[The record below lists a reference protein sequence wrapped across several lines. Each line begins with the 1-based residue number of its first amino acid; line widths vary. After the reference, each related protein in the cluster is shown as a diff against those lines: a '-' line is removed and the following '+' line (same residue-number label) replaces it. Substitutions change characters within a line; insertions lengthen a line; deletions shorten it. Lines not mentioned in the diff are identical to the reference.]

1 MTEEWEAKKAA
12 LTDPEFVKRL
22 HDKTMS
28 YVFGADRYESSTKA
42 RFPKAIM
49 EDPIFAAI
57 HYCRHWFR
65 GRQSVR
71 ERLKGYPAPGRSS
84 YKEFLFRERCEYQ
97 DNVFVGPY
105 NPGPK
110 ELLAKEFA
118 NAVMRGDVDR
128 LRDMVK
134 FVEIHEEA
142 FRPSV
147 RRKRDEKS
155 WHHYA
160 GIAAFADLSDG
171 IVPTKKE
178 VKVSAIL
185 TRALDELG
193 ETERVSQLVWKRKV
207 EESIRCMPTKRN
219 WSRIFADLGLSDLPA
234 APTH

>member
-1 MTEEWEAKKAA
+1 MTEEWEAKKAR
-12 LTDPEFVKRL
+12 LTDPEFVNRL

-28 YVFGADRYESSTKA
+28 CAFGADRYESSTKA

-97 DNVFVGPY
+97 DYVFVGPY

-110 ELLAKEFA
+110 KLLAKEFA
-118 NAVMRGDVDR
+118 NAVMRGDVNR

-142 FRPSV
+142 FRP

-155 WHHYA
+155 WHYYA
-160 GIAAFADLSDG
+160 GIAAFTDLNDG
-171 IVPTKKE
+171 IVPTKKK
-178 VKVSAIL
+178 VKEWATIIRGSE
-185 TRALDELG
+185 EL
-193 ETERVSQLVWKRKV
+193 EENNHLSPLAWWRRI
-207 EESIRCMPTKRN
+207 EESMPTERN
-219 WSRIFADLGLSDLPA
+219 WSRIFADLGLSDLPT
-234 APTH
+234 APRRSR